1 MVLESDDRR
10 FLSGHRHARRI
21 STAESRRRH
30 QRGADDRLVMRGG
43 VEHRTGKARAQVA
56 KT

>member
-21 STAESRRRH
+21 STAHSCCRH
-30 QRGADDRLVMRGG
+30 RRGADDRLEMRGG
-43 VEHRTGKARAQVA
+43 VKHRTGEAHAQVV

>member
-1 MVLESDDRR
+1 MVLESDGRR

-21 STAESRRRH
+21 STADSRRRH
-30 QRGADDRLVMRGG
+30 RRGADDRLVMRGG
-43 VEHRTGKARAQVA
+43 VKHRTGEARAQVA